1 MIARPDRF
9 LALNFYQF
17 LCGFG
22 IAAGIHNDP
31 QVPLHLQ
38 AMRWTPSNCQM
49 DAVWM
54 LLWWQQVPVRKK
66 LAKALKTNR
75 LLECHKLDLF
85 GISFRHL
92 AYSRTLRRLNPS
104 VGNRTSSCY
113 PTRESERS
121 PWHFSPK
128 NLQLSP
134 DIFCWNLSY
143 PHWKLCPQL
152 VPIVSWP
159 AQVIQR
165 SSFRRLRPDLR
176 GPWHGCTGYI
186 RYLKDTSRHHT
197 WVLDQT
203 WQVQTVQSIHGI
215 REIQWQTHCHFKK
228 KIGKV
233 VNPVP

>member
-1 MIARPDRF
+1 MIARDRF
-9 LALNFYQF
+9 WAFNFYQF

-54 LLWWQQVPVRKK
+54 LPWWRQVPVRKK
-66 LAKALKTNR
+66 LARSLKTSR

-85 GISFRHL
+85 GIYFRHL
-92 AYSRTLRRLNPS
+92 AYGRTLRKLNPS

-113 PTRESERS
+113 PTMESDRS

-134 DIFCWNLSY
+134 DIFCWNLPPLEALS
-143 PHWKLCPQL
+143 PAR
-152 VPIVSWP
+152 PIDSWP

-165 SSFRRLRPDLR
+165 SSFRRLRPDSR

-203 WQVQTVQSIHGI
+203 WQVQSIQGI

-228 KIGKV
+228 MG
-233 VNPVP
+233 NW